1 LLDATIK
8 GNQMLLITIINS
20 VLVGLAVLIHFEAL
34 NFLST
39 MIPKI
44 PLNRRLCV
52 LIGIFG
58 ALIAHVI
65 EIWLFAF
72 GIYGL
77 IYLEK
82 FGSLVGPISD
92 SLLDCVYF
100 SFTCYTTLGFGDVR
114 PVGLI
119 RFLTGLEALT
129 GVVLIAWTSSFM
141 FIEMQKFWK
150 AK

>member
-1 LLDATIK
+1 
-8 GNQMLLITIINS
+8 MLLIMIINS
-20 VLVGLAVLIHFEAL
+20 FLVGTAVLIHFEVL
-34 NFLST
+34 NWLSLT
-39 MIPKI
+39 IPKL
-44 PLNRRLCV
+44 PVNRRLHV
-52 LIGIFG
+52 LFGIFG

-65 EIWLFAF
+65 EVWLFAF

-77 IYLEK
+77 VLSK
-82 FGSLVGPISD
+82 QFGELQGPISNT
-92 SLLDCVYF
+92 LLDCVYF
-100 SFTCYTTLGFGDVR
+100 SFTCYTTLGFGDVH

-150 AK
+150 TN

>member
-1 LLDATIK
+1 
-8 GNQMLLITIINS
+8 MLLIMIINS
-20 VLVGLAVLIHFEAL
+20 FLVGSAVLIHFEVL
-34 NFLST
+34 NWLSLT
-39 MIPKI
+39 IPKL
-44 PLNRRLCV
+44 PFNRRLSI
-52 LIGIFG
+52 LFGIFG

-65 EIWLFAF
+65 EVWLFAF

-77 IYLEK
+77 VISK
-82 FGSLVGPISD
+82 QFGELQGPIGNT
-92 SLLDCVYF
+92 LLDCVYF

-114 PVGLI
+114 PLGLI

-150 AK
+150 TK

>member
-1 LLDATIK
+1 
-8 GNQMLLITIINS
+8 MLLIMIINS
-20 VLVGLAVLIHFEAL
+20 FLVGSAVLIHFEVL
-34 NFLST
+34 NWLSLT
-39 MIPKI
+39 IPKL
-44 PLNRRLCV
+44 PVNRRLSV
-52 LIGIFG
+52 LFGIFG

-65 EIWLFAF
+65 EVWLFAF

-77 IYLEK
+77 VHSK
-82 FGSLVGPISD
+82 QFGELQGPISNT
-92 SLLDCVYF
+92 LLDCVYF

-114 PVGLI
+114 PLGLI

-150 AK
+150 TK